1 MEDLVISRIPP
12 GEEKRQAVPLDPE
25 AAELGEHVMEIVKK
39 AESSWLKNEE
49 VLAVLEKFQG
59 LDLSW
64 PQQAAT
70 QPEGMWIGLDSRWVY
85 ICRENVLIH

>member
-1 MEDLVISRIPP
+1 MEDLVISKLPP

-25 AAELGEHVMEIVKK
+25 ASGLGPPVMEIVKK

-49 VLAVLEKFQG
+49 VLAILEKFQG
-59 LDLSW
+59 VDMSW

-70 QPEGMWIGLDSRWVY
+70 QPEGMCVSSVS
-85 ICRENVLIH
+85 V